1 MIGTADIGCA
11 AVILAMQRA
20 RNAWVVAVAGRD
32 LNRAR
37 SSAEKLDMPRAYG
50 SYELILGAPDIDAV

>member
-1 MIGTADIGCA
+1 
-11 AVILAMQRA
+11 MQRA